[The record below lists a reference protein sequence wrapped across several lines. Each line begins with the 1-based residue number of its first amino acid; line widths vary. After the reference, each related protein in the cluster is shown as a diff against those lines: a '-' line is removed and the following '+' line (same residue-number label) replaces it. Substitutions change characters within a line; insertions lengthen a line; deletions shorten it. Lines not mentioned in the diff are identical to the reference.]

1 MIIGKEKFRTQ
12 PLGDK
17 IFDVINQLLLI
28 IVLIAVFYPLYFIV
42 IASFSD
48 PSAVASGN
56 VYFVPKGF
64 NLDGYLKVFENEKI
78 WIGYKNSIIYTIAG
92 TAINLA
98 FTVPAAYGLSK
109 KGLPGKGFLM
119 GMITFTMFF
128 SGGLIPG
135 YLLIDNLG
143 MNNTMWALVLPGAV
157 SVYNLIVTRSYMASN
172 ISGEL
177 EEAAQ
182 LDGCSDFNMF
192 FKIVIP
198 LSKPI
203 IGVILLMY
211 AVGHWN
217 AYFNALIYIR
227 DQGLYPLQII
237 LRDLLI
243 QTEQAA
249 SMGGDA
255 SVMELQRISEML
267 KYAVI
272 IVSSLPVLC
281 IYPFIQKYFEK
292 GMMIGSLKG

>member
-1 MIIGKEKFRTQ
+1 MIIGKEKFKSQ

-17 IFDVINQLLLI
+17 VFDIINQILLVVIL
-28 IVLIAVFYPLYFIV
+28 LAVFYPLYFII
-42 IASFSD
+42 IASLSD
-48 PSAVASGN
+48 PTAVSSGN
-56 VYFVPKGF
+56 VYFAPKGF
-64 NLDGYLKVFENEKI
+64 NLDGYLEVFKNQKI
-78 WIGYKNSIIYTIAG
+78 WLGCKNSLIYTVVG
-92 TAINLA
+92 TAINLSL
-98 FTVPAAYGLSK
+98 TVPAAYGLSK
-109 KGLPGKGFLM
+109 KSLPGKGFLM

-135 YLLIDNLG
+135 YLLIDKMG
-143 MNNTMWALVLPGAV
+143 INNTMWALVLPGAV

-182 LDGCSDFNMF
+182 LDGCSDINLF
-192 FKIVIP
+192 FKIVLP

-217 AYFNALIYIR
+217 SYFNALIYIR
-227 DQGLYPLQII
+227 NQDLYPLQVI

-255 SVMELQRISEML
+255 SVLELQKMSDML
-267 KYAVI
+267 KYSVI
-272 IVSSLPVLC
+272 VVSSLPVLC

-292 GMMIGSLKG
+292 GIMIGSLKG